1 MAAAAKIKLLK
12 AIIYFFGQVSIV
24 TVQTK
29 VNFRSSVAIALRLA
43 CTLPVFSI
51 NTKLNLEAVLFT
63 SLEVLHVMET
73 APFEALAVNE
83 INIEAASEFMVDIN
97 NAVSVSKKV
106 SIIGIC
112 GTFAYL
118 QIQIMNTTTDL
129 RSDTFTKPSK
139 GMLEA
144 MWAAEVGDDVFGED
158 PTVNK
163 LEQKTADTFG
173 MEAGLYCSSGTMTNQ
188 TAIKVLTQPLQE
200 VICDVQA
207 HIYKY
212 ETGGMA
218 FNSGV
223 TARLIDGDRGRLS
236 PQDILHHINA
246 ENVHFAPTSL
256 VALENTS
263 NRGGGSYYTLYQMKE
278 IHELVKNNDLKLHL
292 DGARIFN
299 ALAETGDSPKDVGKL
314 FDTISVCF
322 SKGLGAPVGSVLLSS
337 KENINKARRIRK
349 VFGGGM
355 RQAGFM
361 AAAAL
366 YAIDN
371 NIKRLK
377 EDHKRAKQIEATLK
391 ELSYVEN
398 VLPVD
403 TNIIIFELN
412 KSLSNEDFLGKLA
425 LHHIKALSTSN
436 QTIRFVTHLDFTDE
450 MLGDLLKVLKGM

>member
-1 MAAAAKIKLLK
+1 M
-12 AIIYFFGQVSIV
+12 
-24 TVQTK
+24 
-29 VNFRSSVAIALRLA
+29 
-43 CTLPVFSI
+43 
-51 NTKLNLEAVLFT
+51 
-63 SLEVLHVMET
+63 
-73 APFEALAVNE
+73 
-83 INIEAASEFMVDIN
+83 
-97 NAVSVSKKV
+97 
-106 SIIGIC
+106 
-112 GTFAYL
+112 
-118 QIQIMNTTTDL
+118 TTDL

-173 MEAGLYCSSGTMTNQ
+173 MEAGLYCPSGTMTNQ
-188 TAIKVLTQPLQE
+188 TAIKILTQPLQE

-236 PQDILHHINA
+236 PQDILNHINA

-278 IHELVKNNDLKLHL
+278 INELVRNNDLKLHL

-299 ALAETGDSPKDVGKL
+299 ALAETGDSPEDVGKL

-366 YAIDN
+366 YALDN
-371 NIKRLK
+371 NIERLK

-391 ELSYVEN
+391 ELTYIEN

-412 KSLSNEDFLGKLA
+412 RSLSNKDFLGKLA
-425 LHHIKALSTSN
+425 QHHIKALSTSN

-450 MLGDLLKVLKGM
+450 MLGDLVKVLKGM